1 MASYLWVRGQ
11 TWFFQLR
18 PPSDLKPFLG
28 STPFRVRLLVQ
39 TRREASRCARHLAG
53 LAERWF
59 SEMRYR
65 GLNKLRVHRDQGG
78 DEAWTDQDHLESQA
92 ATRRQFMEVLLAE
105 VQRINRKAEEWE
117 TLNRI
122 KKTASPDDAE
132 AASEKQNKIFDSVTE
147 SWNGF
152 AKELLQDYDTV
163 FADMQ
168 LRSFCLSRTAQKLDE
183 LNENYRDDFY
193 DWKEKVSKISA
204 EARASETA
212 RQSAHEINTG
222 ALAEL
227 QTALKNNAEI
237 QSRLLYEG
245 PLLSECL
252 GEFLAAKKKQ
262 LPDDSR
268 EPAYFE
274 HRLNALLSIVGDKQI
289 AAYNISDLGLLAER
303 LQYLPKRHVVDPK
316 WRNKSLLETIED
328 NSTRVNK
335 GRCLSEVTVRV
346 NYIGKIKTTFRWLC
360 AQYKVKYP
368 FAYDNVLIPKV
379 LAPSIERSSLDADKL
394 NSLFIECVRNIEKK
408 RPEDVWLPLLAYLTG
423 ARLAELVDLRLADI
437 KRYHGEDIVD
447 LTTRIKDDAGVE
459 GNRQIKN
466 RESRRKFALHQKL
479 RELGFIDWVAEQRQA
494 GHKFLFPDLHRAKR
508 PSHAASKRFQ
518 RLFGKLGWEPEF
530 VFHSL
535 RHSFKDWTRSQN
547 VSERTIA
554 IQAGHSLDGVA
565 LNYGNKKLRSD
576 EFKLLA
582 SLPLQEG
589 VDLGVFKGKPFPR
602 PSTPPIGSVPPVDPV
617 LRSRSPKDH
626 GRSTESVIRPQ
637 QVTADKPETL
647 DGNKLDIRKLRQDL
661 GMTQRFFA
669 ETFGFSCGVVRDWE
683 QGRGRPGRSAQAR
696 LLAIMRDPERMTV
709 SGNGWHDRLP
719 E

>member
-28 STPFRVRLLVQ
+28 LTPFRVRLPVQ

-65 GLNKLRVHRDQGG
+65 GFAKLRVHADRG
-78 DEAWTDQDHLESQA
+78 DESWTDEDHLESQA
-92 ATRRQFMEVLLAE
+92 AVRRRFVEFLVAE
-105 VQRINRKAEEWE
+105 IQQINRKEEQWE

-122 KKTASPDDAE
+122 KKNASPADVDAVVEKQEQIFESVTASWNSFARELVKDYE
-132 AASEKQNKIFDSVTE
+132 A
-147 SWNGF
+147 
-152 AKELLQDYDTV
+152 V

-168 LRSFCLSRTAQKLDE
+168 SRSHRLDTTAQKLDD
-183 LNENYRDDFY
+183 LNENYRDDY
-193 DWKEKVSKISA
+193 YVWKDKVSKISA
-204 EARASETA
+204 EARASATA
-212 RQSAHEINTG
+212 LQSAHEINTG

-237 QSRLLYEG
+237 QNRLLYEG

-252 GEFLAAKKKQ
+252 QEFLAAKNKQ

-289 AAYNISDLGLLAER
+289 AAYTISDLGLLAER
-303 LQYLPKRHVVDPK
+303 LQYLPKRHSVDPE
-316 WRNKSLLETIED
+316 WRDKTLLQAIEG
-328 NSTRVNK
+328 NSTRANK

-379 LAPSIERSSLDADKL
+379 LAPSVERSSLDADKL
-394 NSLFIECVRNIEKK
+394 NALFRECVNNIEKK

-423 ARLAELVDLRLADI
+423 ARLAELVDLRLTDI
-437 KRYHGEDIVD
+437 KKYHGEDIVD
-447 LTTRIKDDAGVE
+447 LTTRVEDDDGVE
-459 GNRQIKN
+459 ENRRVKN
-466 RESRRKFALHQKL
+466 RESRRKFTLHRKL
-479 RELGFIDWVAEQRQA
+479 RELGFIDWVEEQRQA
-494 GHKFLFPDLHRAKR
+494 GHKFLFPDLHRATR

-518 RLFGKLGWEPEF
+518 RLFDKLGYEPEF

-535 RHSFKDWTRSQN
+535 RHSFKDWTRGQN

-554 IQAGHSLDGVA
+554 IQAGHALDGVA
-565 LNYGNKKLRSD
+565 LNYGSKKLRPD

-589 VDLGVFKGKPFPR
+589 VDLGVFEGKPFPR
-602 PSTPPIGSVPPVDPV
+602 PSTPPVRSVPPVAPG
-617 LRSRSPKDH
+617 LNSLSPKDH
-626 GRSTESVIRPQ
+626 RRSTESVFPTKKLTVGER
-637 QVTADKPETL
+637 VSMS
-647 DGNKLDIRKLRQDL
+647 GNELDIRKLRQDL

-709 SGNGWHDRLP
+709 SGSGWHDQLP

>member
-1 MASYLWVRGQ
+1 
-11 TWFFQLR
+11 
-18 PPSDLKPFLG
+18 
-28 STPFRVRLLVQ
+28 
-39 TRREASRCARHLAG
+39 
-53 LAERWF
+53 
-59 SEMRYR
+59 
-65 GLNKLRVHRDQGG
+65 
-78 DEAWTDQDHLESQA
+78 
-92 ATRRQFMEVLLAE
+92 MEVLLAE

-122 KKTASPDDAE
+122 KKTASPDDAV
-132 AASEKQNKIFDSVTE
+132 AVSEKQNKIFDNVTE

-152 AKELLQDYDTV
+152 AKELLEDYETV

-168 LRSFCLSRTAQKLDE
+168 SKSYNLRTTAQKLDD

-227 QTALKNNAEI
+227 QIAFKNNAEI
-237 QSRLLYEG
+237 QTELKAAFKDNAKINSRLLYEG

-252 GEFLAAKKKQ
+252 KVFLDAKTEQ

-268 EPAYFE
+268 EPAYFK
-274 HRLNALLSIVGDKQI
+274 HRLNAFLSIVGDKKI
-289 AAYNISDLGLLAER
+289 AAYNISGLGLLAQR
-303 LQYLPKRHVVDPK
+303 LQYLPKRHSVAPE
-316 WRNKSLLETIED
+316 WRDKPLLQVIED
-328 NSTRVNK
+328 NSARQNK

-360 AQYKVKYP
+360 SEYKVKYP
-368 FAYDNVLIPKV
+368 FAYDNVLIPTR
-379 LAPSIERSSLDADKL
+379 LASSIERSSLDADKL
-394 NSLFIECVRNIEKK
+394 NALFRECVNKFEQK

-423 ARLAELVDLRLADI
+423 ARLAELVELQLTDI

-447 LTTRIKDDAGVE
+447 LTTRVEDDEGVE
-459 GNRQIKN
+459 ENRRVKN
-466 RESRRKFALHQKL
+466 RESRRKFALHRKL
-479 RELGFIDWVAEQRQA
+479 RELGFIDWVEGQRQA
-494 GHKFLFPDLHRAKR
+494 GHKFLFPELRRAKR

-518 RLFGKLGWEPEF
+518 RLFKKKLGWEPEF

-535 RHSFKDWTRSQN
+535 RHSFKDWTRSLN

-554 IQAGHSLDGVA
+554 IQAGHALDGVA
-565 LNYGNKKLRSD
+565 LNYGSKKLRPD

-589 VDLGVFKGKPFPR
+589 VDLGVFEGKPFPR
-602 PSTPPIGSVPPVDPV
+602 PSTPPVRSAPPLDPG
-617 LRSRSPKDH
+617 LRSLSPRDH
-626 GRSTESVIRPQ
+626 GRSTESVFSSKKL
-637 QVTADKPETL
+637 TADKPESV
-647 DGNKLDIRKLRQDL
+647 DGDELDIRKLRQDL

-709 SGNGWHDRLP
+709 SGNGWHD
-719 E
+719 

>member
-78 DEAWTDQDHLESQA
+78 DEAWTEQDHLESQA
-92 ATRRQFMEVLLAE
+92 ATRRKFMEVLLAE

-132 AASEKQNKIFDSVTE
+132 AVSEKQHKIFDSVTE

-152 AKELLQDYDTV
+152 AKELLQDYDAV

-168 LRSFCLSRTAQKLDE
+168 LRSFRLSRTAQKLDE

-237 QSRLLYEG
+237 QNRLLYEG

-252 GEFLAAKKKQ
+252 EVFLDAKRKQ
-262 LPDDSR
+262 LPSDSR
-268 EPAYFE
+268 EPRYFE
-274 HRLNALLSIVGDKQI
+274 HRLNTLLSIVGDKQI
-289 AAYNISDLGLLAER
+289 AAYNISDLGLLADR
-303 LQYLPKRHVVDPK
+303 LQHVPNRHSVTPGWKNVP
-316 WRNKSLLETIED
+316 LLQALED
-328 NSTRVNK
+328 NKGNSYK
-335 GRCLSEVTVRV
+335 GRYLSEVTVRV

-368 FAYDNVLIPKV
+368 FAYDHVLLPRQ
-379 LAPSIERSSLDADKL
+379 LGTSIERSSLDADKL
-394 NSLFIECVRNIEKK
+394 NSLFRECVSRSESK

-423 ARLAELVDLRLADI
+423 ARLAELVELQLI
-437 KRYHGEDIVD
+437 LLSQKV
-447 LTTRIKDDAGVE
+447 AGD
-459 GNRQIKN
+459 N
-466 RESRRKFALHQKL
+466 
-479 RELGFIDWVAEQRQA
+479 
-494 GHKFLFPDLHRAKR
+494 
-508 PSHAASKRFQ
+508 
-518 RLFGKLGWEPEF
+518 
-530 VFHSL
+530 
-535 RHSFKDWTRSQN
+535 
-547 VSERTIA
+547 
-554 IQAGHSLDGVA
+554 
-565 LNYGNKKLRSD
+565 
-576 EFKLLA
+576 
-582 SLPLQEG
+582 
-589 VDLGVFKGKPFPR
+589 
-602 PSTPPIGSVPPVDPV
+602 
-617 LRSRSPKDH
+617 
-626 GRSTESVIRPQ
+626 
-637 QVTADKPETL
+637 
-647 DGNKLDIRKLRQDL
+647 
-661 GMTQRFFA
+661 
-669 ETFGFSCGVVRDWE
+669 
-683 QGRGRPGRSAQAR
+683 
-696 LLAIMRDPERMTV
+696 
-709 SGNGWHDRLP
+709 
-719 E
+719 